1 MGVWE
6 WVFPI
11 TAQKKELL
19 SVRKSMARIVEI
31 QTKGSKKQRKAA
43 EELEAEQAYTDLA
56 LVALVSLLVEK
67 GLISHQE
74 LMDRLKRLDELDG
87 VPDAKLTPEL
97 IRAALSGLG
106 KADDKAAK

>member
-19 SVRKSMARIVEI
+19 NVRKSMARIVEV
-31 QTKGSKKQRKAA
+31 QNKSSRNRKKEVDA
-43 EELEAEQAYTDLA
+43 LEGEQAYTDLA
-56 LVALVSLLVEK
+56 LAALVTLLVEK
-67 GLISHQE
+67 GLITHQE

-97 IRAALSGLG
+97 IRAAIAGMG
-106 KADDKAAK
+106 KAEDKPAK